1 MNPSKTLVSTMP
13 MPLGLGWR
21 PAVLSTALLSAV
33 LLLAVAVWPVPAHA
47 HKGHG
52 GALQHFLKKKE
63 ALRAMLPSG
72 AKLMKRKQRLS
83 DEAATW
89 AETTYGVDLD
99 ESLYTYYLAKDR
111 DSGKIIGGAIILKAA
126 YRHGDLA
133 VGVGLDGGGKV
144 TRVALTAL
152 SEKYIPE
159 FEGTVGKGFIEG
171 YEGLTVADLVEK
183 ARAAEGGDKP
193 SRVFATRLR
202 DAAVL
207 LEAFMRTA
215 R

>member
-1 MNPSKTLVSTMP
+1 MKTARNNVSPGDGVGIDKVIAAPWLVAM
-13 MPLGLGWR
+13 L
-21 PAVLSTALLSAV
+21 AVM
-33 LLLAVAVWPVPAHA
+33 LLAGGWPAPAQA

-52 GALQHFLKKKE
+52 GELQHFLKQKE
-63 ALRAMLPSG
+63 ALRAMLPGG
-72 AKLMKRKQRLS
+72 AKIVKRKQRLS
-83 DEAATW
+83 GEAADW
-89 AETTYGVDLD
+89 AEQTYDVDLD
-99 ESLYTYYLAKDR
+99 KSLYTYYLAKDR
-111 DSGKIIGGAIILKAA
+111 ASGRIVGGAIILKAG

-133 VGVGLDGGGKV
+133 VGVGLGGDGKV

-159 FEGTVGKGFIEG
+159 FEGTVGKGFIDG